1 MYPFASYFGAAVRQ
15 LRERQ
20 GWSQEMLAAQ
30 ADLNRSYIGELE
42 RGESLAS
49 LATIAKLSEALGIRM
64 SELLTHAE
72 QIAQSKNNP
81 SNDLT
86 PIAG

>member
-1 MYPFASYFGAAVRQ
+1 MYPVASYFGAAIRQ

-20 GWSQEMLAAQ
+20 GWSQEILAAH

-49 LATIAKLSEALGIRM
+49 LATIAKLAEALGLRM

-72 QIAQSKNNP
+72 QIAQSKNT
-81 SNDLT
+81 STNDLT